1 VNTMQKTKGIEHV
14 ATTCLKYSLIG
25 NVTLLK

>member
-1 VNTMQKTKGIEHV
+1 MQKTKGIEHV

-25 NVTLLK
+25 NNTLLK

>member
-1 VNTMQKTKGIEHV
+1 MQRTKGIEHV
-14 ATTCLKYSLIG
+14 ATKCLKYSLIG